1 MAKWLKALRENLM
14 APVPYLINFSR
25 YADNSFRNGF
35 FVAFILKAINFWSL
49 CFISLYDVNKNIGI
63 IHFEF

>member
-1 MAKWLKALRENLM
+1 M
-14 APVPYLINFSR
+14 APVPHLINFSR